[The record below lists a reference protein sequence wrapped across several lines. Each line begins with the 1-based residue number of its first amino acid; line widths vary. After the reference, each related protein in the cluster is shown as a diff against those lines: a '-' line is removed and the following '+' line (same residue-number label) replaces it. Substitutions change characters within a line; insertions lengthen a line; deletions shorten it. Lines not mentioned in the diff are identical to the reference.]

1 MRNNEAKGYEKEALE
16 EKYEKNK
23 KIRNSQHIGNEEIFE
38 KKERVKEIGRS
49 SRFED
54 VDGVEEFEGR
64 EEKVKRAGWKREKK
78 VDNEEKSG
86 FLSGKGED
94 LIEELKEKTKEWS
107 N

>member
-1 MRNNEAKGYEKEALE
+1 M
-16 EKYEKNK
+16 
-23 KIRNSQHIGNEEIFE
+23 
-38 KKERVKEIGRS
+38 
-49 SRFED
+49 
-54 VDGVEEFEGR
+54 
-64 EEKVKRAGWKREKK
+64 KRAGWKREKK